1 MHEKEDASVRHFL
14 RSRARRIVLNT
25 VKTSR
30 FDAEGIGEVDREI
43 YSQPAWIKFGKN
55 LSSED
60 QKILTICRSGA
71 VWTPTRRFY
80 RPGSDQ
86 MDVRTS
92 CKWCESPQASARH
105 FFAERPRFDDQRM
118 SLEAKFDI
126 PNSWWGRQPRCC
138 SKTGWVTFS
147 AAPDFDGSV
156 LCAIAA
162 NTLGIFTAHALD
174 EQRTCCQC
182 RLISSQCATLAFPF
196 LFGIPNFAVLF
207 RNLPSFTTPYR
218 WYGPPS
224 LCLNPS
230 HLALPGWHRC
240 TTK

>member
-1 MHEKEDASVRHFL
+1 MPKGLVKSIAKFIRKL
-14 RSRARRIVLNT
+14 RGLSSGKACPQKIKRSLQY
-25 VKTSR
+25 
-30 FDAEGIGEVDREI
+30 GDREWSGRLLNVSTVLDPI
-43 YSQPAWIKFGKN
+43 RWMFA
-55 LSSED
+55 L
-60 QKILTICRSGA
+60 LASGA
-71 VWTPTRRFY
+71 SHPRPVHAISLQSVPGLMTR
-80 RPGSDQ
+80 G
-86 MDVRTS
+86 
-92 CKWCESPQASARH
+92 
-105 FFAERPRFDDQRM
+105 

-126 PNSWWGRQPRCC
+126 PNSWWGRQPRC
-138 SKTGWVTFS
+138 WFS
-147 AAPDFDGSV
+147 AAIEFDGSV

-162 NTLGIFTAHALD
+162 NTLGIFIAHALD

-207 RNLPSFTTPYR
+207 RNLPSFTSPYR